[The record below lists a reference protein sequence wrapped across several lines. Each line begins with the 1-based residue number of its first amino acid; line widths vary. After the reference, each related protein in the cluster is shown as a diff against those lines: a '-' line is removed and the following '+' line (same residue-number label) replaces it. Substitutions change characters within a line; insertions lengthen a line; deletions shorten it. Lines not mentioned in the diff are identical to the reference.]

1 MQPLGAP
8 IQDVPE
14 EHAMGPLGQTC
25 CGVDFEASSRE
36 WRANKV
42 RKGGLWNY
50 KRQIGDQVFVRV
62 SSVPWLLRGVT
73 MRQRKP
79 KRRLIVDRGEVVDP
93 HPTLSIIISSP
104 CIIDLLQVDCHKDIC
119 ESCNNIAQLRPEI
132 AQGRS
137 RTSQRQQKE
146 KCTEERR
153 QES

>member
-62 SSVPWLLRGVT
+62 SRSRWLLGGV
-73 MRQRKP
+73 RS
-79 KRRLIVDRGEVVDP
+79 L
-93 HPTLSIIISSP
+93 
-104 CIIDLLQVDCHKDIC
+104 
-119 ESCNNIAQLRPEI
+119 
-132 AQGRS
+132 AQGGKVDVIVS
-137 RTSQRQQKE
+137 GVSGPRTI
-146 KCTEERR
+146 TV
-153 QES
+153 